1 MAAPACDLET
11 TGCGC
16 GPHGPADLRSWWRV
30 IAGVLVAA
38 NAMTFSLAINSSE
51 ATAGQRLAV
60 NGGLFSLSLISVA
73 LLGWPLARNAWRE
86 ARRGRLTIEAMFLAG
101 IGGAMTTSVVAAVTG
116 SGHTY
121 FEVVCIL
128 LVVYGLGQQLTVAAR
143 DRALRSALE
152 WAPETTVCRVVE
164 EDGGEREIPVTELR
178 CGERFVVNPGET
190 IPADGAIAAGEG
202 FVREAE
208 MTGEG
213 FVAAR
218 RPGDLVWAG
227 THGVDA
233 RFEIVAT
240 ADGAERRIDHIL
252 DAVERARGVPST
264 LQRAADRVVA
274 WFLPVVTVVAA
285 GTFAG
290 WTWHAGWQ
298 AGLFNAMAVLL
309 VACPCALGLA
319 TPLAV
324 WGALARLA
332 GRGLVARG
340 GDAVEALAA
349 VDTALFDKTGTLTEP
364 RATLVDLAVGAV
376 PGLSE
381 ETVRAVLAAVE
392 RASDHPVAAAFHDL
406 VGSGGEEPRV
416 LALRLLPG
424 RGVEAEV
431 ATVAGGVRRVT
442 VGTAAS
448 LVAANDPAWRRLRG
462 RLREVPGAHE
472 LAVLIDGEVAAAAT
486 VDERLRSSWR
496 EALGELRGLGV
507 ATAVLTG
514 DAAERALR
522 VGADRV
528 LASLRPE
535 DKVAEVVRLH
545 AEGRRILFVGDGVN
559 DAAAMAGSEVSVAVT
574 SGAELAAEIADISWH
589 SGDLRALPWAIG
601 LARATVGTIRSN
613 LRFALVYNVAGVAL
627 AVAGLLHPVAAA
639 ILMTCSSL
647 VVTWRATTPFA
658 EEEAEAV
665 ADARLRA
672 SVRAVGAAT

>member
-1 MAAPACDLET
+1 MPACDLET
-11 TGCGC
+11 VGCGC
-16 GPHGPADLRSWWRV
+16 GPQGPVDLRAWWRV

-51 ATAGQRLAV
+51 ATPGQRLAV
-60 NGGLFSLSLISVA
+60 NGGLFALSLISVV

-86 ARRGRLTIEAMFLAG
+86 AVRGRVTIEAMFLAG

-128 LVVYGLGQQLTVAAR
+128 LVVYGLGQQLTAAAR
-143 DRALRSALE
+143 DRALRSVLE
-152 WAPETTVCRVVE
+152 WAPETTVCRVLE
-164 EDGGEREIPVTELR
+164 QDGSEREIPVVELR
-178 CGERFVVNPGET
+178 RGSRFVVNPGET
-190 IPADGAIAAGEG
+190 VPADGAIAVGEG

-213 FVAAR
+213 FVVAR

-233 RFEIVAT
+233 RFEVVAT

-264 LQRAADRVVA
+264 LQRAADRVVS
-274 WFLPVVTVVAA
+274 WFLPVVVAVA
-285 GTFAG
+285 GATFIG

-364 RATLVDLAVGAV
+364 RAALVDLVVGDV
-376 PGLSE
+376 PGLSKE
-381 ETVRAVLAAVE
+381 GVRAALAAVQRE
-392 RASDHPVAAAFHDL
+392 SNHPVAAAFHDL
-406 VGSGGEEPRV
+406 GTGDVPEPRV
-416 LALRLLPG
+416 AALRLLPG

-431 ATVAGGVRRVT
+431 VDGVGARRRVT
-442 VGTAAS
+442 VGIAAS
-448 LVAANDPAWRRLRG
+448 LVAADDPVWGQLRG
-462 RLREVPGAHE
+462 RLKEVAGARE
-472 LAVLIDGEVAAAAT
+472 LTVLVDGEVAAAAA
-486 VDERLRSSWR
+486 VDESLRSSWR
-496 EALGELRGLGV
+496 EALGELRLLGV
-507 ATAVLTG
+507 DTAVVTG
-514 DAAERALR
+514 DTAERAFR
-522 VGADRV
+522 TGADRV

-535 DKVAEVVRLH
+535 DKVAEVEHLRT
-545 AEGRRILFVGDGVN
+545 AGRRVLFVGDGVN
-559 DAAAMAGSEVSVAVT
+559 DAAAMAGAEISVAVT
-574 SGAELAAEIADISWH
+574 SGAQLAAEVADISWH
-589 SGDLRALPWAIG
+589 SEDLRVLPWAIG
-601 LARATVGTIRSN
+601 LARSTVATIRTN
-613 LRFALVYNVAGVAL
+613 LRFALFYNVAGVAL

-658 EEEAEAV
+658 EEEAEA
-665 ADARLRA
+665 AAEARIRA
-672 SVRAVGAAT
+672 SMRAVGAAT